1 MYLQLSRRAILR
13 HWAGTPNQHR
23 HTNYLYRRVRIG
35 AEQRELSWS
44 NGERFLAPGYGCV
57 SHADWLHRYFFPTGP
72 TFGARTTTV
81 CGGSGKSARLRQR
94 MGYIWFDFW
103 TIRGPI
109 KLPLSPV
116 RYTTST
122 RAVRGSW
129 CLQFHLASAFAR
141 GVQRNV
147 DGSRGA
153 DDSRFSAALDILF
166 LRFRGLW
173 GGGGGVYFLTISG
186 FAGGGSFC
194 SVCFCF
200 WYFVCLFVFGL
211 GWGWFLRILSCAPPR
226 SVSGLV

>member
-94 MGYIWFDFW
+94 MGYICFDFW
-103 TIRGPI
+103 T
-109 KLPLSPV
+109 
-116 RYTTST
+116 T
-122 RAVRGSW
+122 RDRSSFLFRQHATRLLRELYEVLGACRHTW
-129 CLQFHLASAFAR
+129 LAR
-141 GVQRNV
+141 
-147 DGSRGA
+147 
-153 DDSRFSAALDILF
+153 LH
-166 LRFRGLW
+166 
-173 GGGGGVYFLTISG
+173 
-186 FAGGGSFC
+186 GGS
-194 SVCFCF
+194 S
-200 WYFVCLFVFGL
+200 
-211 GWGWFLRILSCAPPR
+211 IT
-226 SVSGLV
+226 